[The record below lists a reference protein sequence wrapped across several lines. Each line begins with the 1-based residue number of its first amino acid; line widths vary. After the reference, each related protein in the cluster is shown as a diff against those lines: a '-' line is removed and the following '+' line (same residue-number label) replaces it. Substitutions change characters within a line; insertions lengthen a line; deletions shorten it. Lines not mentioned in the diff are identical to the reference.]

1 MSNDVLAVSFSSR
14 ALLNIALEN
23 NGAAQQAVAARR
35 LDSFILK
42 QRASSQL
49 GCCSL
54 GAVEQRRSASLPI
67 IRVGKSKMRTSSHDF
82 SPEAPK
88 LAYDLYK
95 HLITHV
101 TQREAAG

>member
-54 GAVEQRRSASLPI
+54 GAAEQRRSASLPLF
-67 IRVGKSKMRTSSHDF
+67 V
-82 SPEAPK
+82 
-88 LAYDLYK
+88 
-95 HLITHV
+95 
-101 TQREAAG
+101 